1 MLSVQVG
8 HLQNFIA
15 DLLRG
20 CDKAGIQFP
29 PRMSCV
35 PDSIIVWHNPVANFP
50 GETMAKAFEAAKRYF
65 NKDPNILFVVLPE
78 RGAFQTQMQLP
89 STLLSIH
96 TE

>member
-1 MLSVQVG
+1 VLSVQVG

-89 STLLSIH
+89 STLLSN
-96 TE
+96 TY

>member
-1 MLSVQVG
+1 M
-8 HLQNFIA
+8 QNFIA

-50 GETMAKAFEAAKRYF
+50 GETMAKAFEAAKKYF

-78 RGAFQTQMQLP
+78 RGAFKRKCNFPLHC
-89 STLLSIH
+89 SAYLLSDRI
-96 TE
+96 